1 MTLTVTKRDGNL
13 ELYNVYKIKKVIN
26 WACEDVEDVE
36 PIVLE
41 SSLQLL
47 ITDWI
52 STVEIHEQL
61 IQKAKE
67 LISLEQPNWKYV
79 AGRLLMQTIWKDSK
93 SKRGFT
99 YDNYDAFIS
108 WLEEQKNK
116 DIYKYHLQEGFY
128 SSEELKEAYSY
139 IKPERDFLFDYS
151 GSFLLKQRYLLPNEL
166 PQEMFLIIALL
177 ISKDEPNKLEL
188 VKQIYDGLSLLKI
201 SFATPILLNF
211 RKPNGNTSSCFTLTV
226 DDSLDSIY
234 DNLKN
239 AARISKQGGG
249 VGACLSNVR
258 ATGSS
263 VNGNLNASGG
273 VLPWI
278 KLFNDTAVAV
288 NQVGYFIAA

>member
-13 ELYNVYKIKKVIN
+13 ENYNVDKIKKVIN
-26 WACEDVEDVE
+26 WACEDIENVE

-47 ITDWI
+47 ITDSI

-99 YDNYDAFIS
+99 YNDYDAFIS

-116 DIYKYHLQEGFY
+116 GIYKYHLQEGFY
-128 SSEELKEAYSY
+128 SSGELKEAYSY

-177 ISKDEPNKLEL
+177 ISRDEPNKLEL

-226 DDSLDSIY
+226 DDSLESIY

-249 VGACLSNVR
+249 VGCCISNVR
-258 ATGSS
+258 ATGSV
-263 VNGNLNASGG
+263 VNKTPNASGG
-273 VLPWI
+273 VLPWV

-288 NQVGYFIAA
+288 NQCGYILAA